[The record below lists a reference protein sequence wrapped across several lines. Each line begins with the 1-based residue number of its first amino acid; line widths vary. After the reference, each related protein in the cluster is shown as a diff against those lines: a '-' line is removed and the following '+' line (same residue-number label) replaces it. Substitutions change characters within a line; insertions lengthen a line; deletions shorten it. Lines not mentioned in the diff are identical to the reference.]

1 MASNPEKLKTSTLN
15 SINID
20 RKKPIYIDLFAGCGG
35 LSLGLYHSGWKGLF
49 AIEKSPEAFETLEY
63 NLIRKLNHFN
73 WPDWLPRQPHDIN
86 EVSKVYKDNLKA
98 LEGKV
103 DLVAGGPPC
112 QGFSSAGRRV
122 EGDARNK
129 LVSSYLRFV
138 RLVKPRIIFFENVKG
153 FTTKFIKNKFKGK
166 AYSEVVLRSLE
177 REYIVEGKMIDFA
190 EFGVPQRRSR
200 YILVGIKRDF
210 ARQRKIRAEDFF
222 NMIYQNRQEFLDSKN
237 LSIETSL
244 EQAISD
250 LLHGNGTVDC
260 KDRKGFKAGLYS
272 CPSSAYQ
279 KYMRDKSADA
289 TPDSHSFVNH
299 KSKTVNKFKF
309 ILEHGNRNKKLTKEL
324 MSKLKIN
331 KHRVV
336 PLDGK
341 QPSITLTTLPDDH
354 IHYLEP
360 RVLTVRE
367 YARIQ
372 SFPDWFE
379 LKSKYTTGGD
389 RRTNEVPRY
398 SQVGNAIP
406 PLFGEQSGLVL
417 KELIYGRSS

>member
-1 MASNPEKLKTSTLN
+1 MDHTSDITLV
-15 SINID
+15 
-20 RKKPIYIDLFAGCGG
+20 KKKHNYIDLFAGCGG
-35 LSLGLYHSGWKGLF
+35 LSLGLYQSGWQGLF

-63 NLIRKLNHFN
+63 NLIKKLDHFN
-73 WPDWLPRQPHDIN
+73 WPDWLPCQPHDIN
-86 EVSKVYKDNLKA
+86 EVSRVYEENLKA
-98 LEGKV
+98 LAGTV

-122 EGDARNK
+122 ESDARNE
-129 LVSSYLRFV
+129 LIDSYLQFV

-153 FTTKFIKNKFKGK
+153 FTLKFGKNRSKGK
-166 AYSEVVLRSLE
+166 AYSEHVLDSLKEDYLVVSDM
-177 REYIVEGKMIDFA
+177 VDFS
-190 EFGVPQRRSR
+190 EFGIPQKRTRF
-200 YILVGIKRDF
+200 ILVGISKEF
-210 ARQRKIRAEDFF
+210 AKDHAIQANCFFDLIRQNKHNFLVSRK
-222 NMIYQNRQEFLDSKN
+222 LSLKTN
-237 LSIETSL
+237 LK
-244 EQAISD
+244 QAISD
-250 LLHGNGTVDC
+250 LLYENGTVAC
-260 KDRKGFKAGLYS
+260 PDRRGFKAGIYS
-272 CPSSAYQ
+272 SPSSGYQ
-279 KYMRDKSADA
+279 RYMRKGSKNA

-299 KSKTVNKFKF
+299 RRETEDKFKF
-309 ILEHGNRNKKLTKEL
+309 ILEYGSRNKHLTKEL

-336 PLDGK
+336 PLDET

-379 LKSKYTTGGD
+379 LKAKYTTGGD
-389 RRTNEVPRY
+389 RRTIEVPRY

-417 KELIYGRSS
+417 KEMMSL